1 MGIHVEW
8 DDVEQTIIR
17 WGFEPQWDWN
27 DFWAAFDH
35 SIRMAGSS
43 TYRMDVIPNV
53 INSKRL
59 PIGALGAFKSIDTKL
74 PEFTKLVVV
83 AGPDSITS
91 VMIKTFAQINRIE
104 SWRTAK
110 TLDEARVIIH
120 RDRQANG

>member
-17 WGFEPQWDWN
+17 WDFEPQWDWN
-27 DFWAAFDH
+27 DFWAAFDS
-35 SIRMAGSS
+35 SIKLAGSS

-83 AGPDSITS
+83 AGPDSMTS

-120 RDRQANG
+120 KDRQANG

>member
-1 MGIHVEW
+1 MGIHVVW

-17 WGFEPQWDWN
+17 WDFEPQWDWN
-27 DFWAAFDH
+27 DFWAAFDT
-35 SIRMAGSS
+35 SIKMAGGS

-53 INSKRL
+53 TNSKRL

-83 AGPDSITS
+83 AGPDSMTS
-91 VMIKTFAQINRIE
+91 VMIKTFAQINRID

-110 TLDEARVIIH
+110 TLDEARVIILK
-120 RDRQANG
+120 DRQANG